1 MVRKLV
7 YLAGIAMVATSG
19 AALAQTSA
27 TESTNA
33 SVKIVQPISMTEDK
47 ALVFGTIVRPGSGSS
62 TVTMPTTSDT
72 PEVTSGTAAVAG
84 GGAAR
89 SRAAYTVTGEAGQTY
104 SITLQQASIQ
114 LTGTATPITLN
125 LTRSKNTGTLT
136 AGTDTF
142 YVGGNM
148 TIANTTLSG
157 DYTGTFNVD
166 IAYN

>member
-7 YLAGIAMVATSG
+7 FLAGIAMAATSG

-27 TESTNA
+27 TKDTSA
-33 SVKIVQPISMTEDK
+33 SVKIVQPISITENK
-47 ALVFGTIVRPGSGSS
+47 ALAFGTIVRPASGSS
-62 TVTMPTTSDT
+62 VITMTSASDT
-72 PEVTSGTAAVAG
+72 PEITSGSAVLAG

-104 SITLQQASIQ
+104 SISLQQASIT
-114 LTGTATPITLN
+114 LTGPTPITLN

-136 AGTDTF
+136 GGTDTF

-148 TIANTTLSG
+148 TIANTTTSG